1 MGLYELTWT
10 YNSPIKL
17 SILRP
22 YIGDT
27 LINKDPESFLPI
39 KDEITRQ
46 LEQMLASPD
55 FNATPQQIALL
66 KYVVSR
72 TQEGKADSIK
82 GYTVATEVFGR
93 RSDFDQSIDPIVS
106 IQASRLRL
114 AMERYYETAGKNDP
128 IRIDIP
134 KGTYVPSFEK
144 RPHALT
150 TGTAIDGEHQD
161 IRVKSS
167 WPSVLIRP
175 LRNISGDSELD
186 FWGIGLATELADEL
200 NHYPDIR
207 VMTLKWGNPNTEA
220 DQHTAKFVLDG
231 SVRSDGTSIKMIL
244 KLTET
249 RTGRQIWSDS
259 RRSAVEAAGII
270 AFQEEIAQEVAAKI
284 AGGRGL
290 ILKTMSKDYKRHPP
304 KHMDVYQAVLHYYE
318 FDLHGTPQA
327 FSRALTALEK
337 AVTIEPECGQVWT
350 MLARLFADAD
360 IYAIDIPGYEHPLDT
375 AFEYAVKGIRLS
387 PDDQRSR
394 VIMAYIHL
402 LRDDLKA
409 GLVEAE
415 RALNLSPR
423 TLFELDSIGFLLT
436 HFGKWERGPALIEKV
451 MQLNP
456 FYGNYCHHALWLNC
470 LRQKDYAGAYQE
482 TMNLKRPA
490 NFWDPLVKAAT
501 LGLLERYDE
510 GERFAEKLLELKP
523 DFPGNARDLIGRYI
537 KFEEIVERVIEGL
550 NKVGLGIE

>member
-1 MGLYELTWT
+1 MI
-10 YNSPIKL
+10 S
-17 SILRP
+17 
-22 YIGDT
+22 
-27 LINKDPESFLPI
+27 KDPKASVPP

-46 LEQMLASPD
+46 LERRLASPD
-55 FNATPQQIALL
+55 FNATPQQTSLL
-66 KYVVSR
+66 KFVVNR
-72 TQEGKADSIK
+72 TQEGNADSIK

-114 AMERYYETAGKNDP
+114 ALTLYYETAGKNDP

-134 KGTYVPSFEK
+134 KGGYVPSFEK
-144 RPHALT
+144 CPHALT
-150 TGTAIDGEHQD
+150 TDTAIDGEHLD

-167 WPSVLIRP
+167 WPSILVRP
-175 LRNISGDSELD
+175 LCNISGDSELD
-186 FWGIGLATELADEL
+186 FWGTGLATELADEL
-200 NHYPDIR
+200 NHYPDVR
-207 VMTLKWGNPNTEA
+207 VMTLGWGNPNTEA

-259 RRSAVEAAGII
+259 RRCSVEVDGLI
-270 AFQEEIAQEVAAKI
+270 AFQEEIAQEVAARI

-318 FDLHGTPQA
+318 YDLNGTPQA
-327 FSRALTALEK
+327 FSRALAALEK

-350 MLARLFADAD
+350 MLARLYAE
-360 IYAIDIPGYEHPLDT
+360 IYAFDIQGYEHPLDT
-375 AFEYAVKGIRLS
+375 AFEYAAKGISLS
-387 PDDQRSR
+387 PADQRSR
-394 VIMAYIHL
+394 VTMAYIHL
-402 LRDDLKA
+402 FRNDLKA
-409 GLVEAE
+409 GIVEAE

-423 TLFELDSIGFLLT
+423 TLSEIGTIGFMMIHL
-436 HFGKWERGPALIEKV
+436 GDWERGTAMIEKV
-451 MQLNP
+451 IQLNP
-456 FYGNYCHHALWLNC
+456 FYGNYCHFALWLNYF
-470 LRQKDYAGAYQE
+470 RQKDYSEAYRE
-482 TMNLKRPA
+482 TMSLKKPA
-490 NFWDPLVKAAT
+490 IFWDPLAKAAT

-510 GERFAEKLLELKP
+510 GEMFAEKLLEIKP
-523 DFPGNARDLIGRYI
+523 DFPGKARDLIGRFH
-537 KFEEIVERVIEGL
+537 KFEEIVERLLEGL

>member
-1 MGLYELTWT
+1 MIREPKSPDPSYE
-10 YNSPIKL
+10 
-17 SILRP
+17 
-22 YIGDT
+22 
-27 LINKDPESFLPI
+27 
-39 KDEITRQ
+39 EITRE
-46 LEQMLASPD
+46 LERMLGSPD

-106 IQASRLRL
+106 IQASRLRR
-114 AMERYYETAGKNDP
+114 AMEQYYETAGKNDP

-150 TGTAIDGEHQD
+150 ADTAIDGEHPD
-161 IRVKSS
+161 ISVKSS

-200 NHYPDIR
+200 NRYPDVR
-207 VMTLKWGNPNTEA
+207 VMTLGWGNPNTEA

-259 RRSAVEAAGII
+259 RRSAVEVASLI

-284 AGGRGL
+284 AGGHGL

-318 FDLHGTPQA
+318 FNLSGGPEA
-327 FSRALTALEK
+327 FSRALAALEK
-337 AVTIEPECGQVWT
+337 AVTIEPECSQVWT
-350 MLARLFADAD
+350 MLAMLLADS
-360 IYAIDIPGYEHPLDT
+360 YAGDFPGYGYQHQLET
-375 AFEYAVKGIRLS
+375 AFGYAAKGIRLS

-436 HFGKWERGPALIEKV
+436 HFGEWERGPALIEKV

-456 FYGNYCHHALWLNC
+456 FYGNYCHFALWLNYF
-470 LRQKDYAGAYQE
+470 RQKDYSEAYRE
-482 TMNLKRPA
+482 TMRLKKPA
-490 NFWDPLVKAAT
+490 NFWDPLAKAAT
-501 LGLLERYDE
+501 LGLLGRYDE

-523 DFPGNARDLIGRYI
+523 DFAGKARDLIGRYI
-537 KFEEIVERVIEGL
+537 KFEEIVERIIEGL

>member
-1 MGLYELTWT
+1 
-10 YNSPIKL
+10 
-17 SILRP
+17 
-22 YIGDT
+22 
-27 LINKDPESFLPI
+27 
-39 KDEITRQ
+39 
-46 LEQMLASPD
+46 MLASPD

-93 RSDFDQSIDPIVS
+93 RDDFDQSIDPIVS

-114 AMERYYETAGKNDP
+114 ALDRYYETAGKNDP

-134 KGTYVPSFEK
+134 KGGYVPSFEK

-150 TGTAIDGEHQD
+150 TDTAIDGEHLD

-175 LRNISGDSELD
+175 LRNISDDPELD

-200 NHYPDIR
+200 NCYPDIR
-207 VMTLKWGNPNTEA
+207 VMTLGWGNPNTEA
-220 DQHTAKFVLDG
+220 DPHTAQFVLDG
-231 SVRSDGTSIKMIL
+231 SVRSDGTNIKMIL

-249 RTGRQIWSDS
+249 RTGRQVWSDS
-259 RRSAVEAAGII
+259 RRCSVEVDGLI
-270 AFQEEIAQEVAAKI
+270 AFQEGIAQEVAAKI

-290 ILKTMSKDYKRHPP
+290 ISKTLSKDYKRHPP
-304 KHMDVYQAVLHYYE
+304 KQMDVYQAVLHYYE
-318 FDLHGTPQA
+318 YNLNGTPQA
-327 FSRALTALEK
+327 FSRALAALEK
-337 AVTIEPECGQVWT
+337 AVTIEPECGQVWS
-350 MLARLFADAD
+350 MLAELLASAHALDF
-360 IYAIDIPGYEHPLDT
+360 PGYGYQHQLET
-375 AFEYAVKGIRLS
+375 AFEYAAKGIRLS
-387 PDDQRSR
+387 PADQRSR

-402 LRDDLKA
+402 LRNDIKA

-423 TLFELDSIGFLLT
+423 TLSELGSIGFMMT
-436 HFGKWERGPALIEKV
+436 HLGDWERGPAMIEKV
-451 MQLNP
+451 IQLNP
-456 FYGNYCHHALWLNC
+456 FYGNHCHFALWLNYF
-470 LRQKDYAGAYQE
+470 RQKDYSEAYRE
-482 TMNLKRPA
+482 TMSLKKPA
-490 NFWDPLVKAAT
+490 IFWDPLAKAAT

-510 GERFAEKLLELKP
+510 GEMFAEKLLEIKP
-523 DFPGNARDLIGRYI
+523 DFPGKARDLIGRYH